1 MNTIIHLAVIYA
13 VVYSMHPPMFW
24 LTNDVFEINELKF
37 PVWWSW
43 SMVGY
48 FWCLLLSF
56 TFLCFVYHWR
66 VWRNLFAFEIFKP
79 DDKVV

>member
-37 PVWWSW
+37 PVWWS
-43 SMVGY
+43 
-48 FWCLLLSF
+48 
-56 TFLCFVYHWR
+56 
-66 VWRNLFAFEIFKP
+66 
-79 DDKVV
+79 